1 MRLYLIMPPNEF
13 IRTYRSILPQLN
25 SIPAIDCLLLN
36 RSLVCVVVLMHPA
49 MLMTLFAQPAHT
61 GHCSGT
67 ECRAVKSIGGLH

>member
-36 RSLVCVVVLMHPA
+36 RSLVCVSVSAVLMHPA
-49 MLMTLFAQPAHT
+49 MLMTQFAQPAHWSLQWHT
-61 GHCSGT
+61 Q
-67 ECRAVKSIGGLH
+67 VKS